1 MIAGPDQTSAADVL
15 VVKGLST
22 ALTLADGKTSY
33 PLVDGVDLTVKAGER
48 WAIVGES
55 GSGKS
60 VTARSI
66 MGLLDPP
73 LSWKAQE
80 FEIGGQDMTSADRAE
95 WRAARGTKVALV
107 QQDPLTALSPV
118 YSVGNQLA
126 ETLRRKGPT
135 AHAARQQALDLLRLV
150 GIPDPELRQHAFP
163 HEMSG
168 GMRQRVAIALALAC
182 APKVLIA
189 DEPTTALDVT
199 VQAQILNLLVSLS
212 DDLGMAVIMIT
223 HDIGILHDFA
233 HQVAVMYGGRLMEV
247 GPASEVLSDPAHPYT
262 RALLKAQPGRAP
274 DAPRRRLPMIAG
286 TPPSLA
292 GQQRGCPFAPRCDVA
307 LPHCSTLRPEKQSS
321 GSRHVAC
328 HLAFDRGADP
338 R

>member
-1 MIAGPDQTSAADVL
+1 MRGNRKPQPAEEVL

-22 ALTLADGKTSY
+22 RLALTDGKVGI
-33 PLVDGVDLTVKAGER
+33 PLVEGVDLTVKAGER

-60 VTARSI
+60 VTARAI

-73 LSWKAQE
+73 LDWKAE
-80 FEIGGQDMTSADRAE
+80 RIEIGGQDMTTASRAD
-95 WRAARGTKVALV
+95 WRGIRGTRVALV
-107 QQDPLTALSPV
+107 QQDPLNALSPV
-118 YSVGNQLA
+118 YTVGNQLA
-126 ETLRRKGPT
+126 ETLRRKGL
-135 AHAARQQALDLLRLV
+135 AASQARLQVLSLLRQV
-150 GIPDPELRQHAFP
+150 GIPDPELRQHTFP

-182 APKVLIA
+182 TPQLLLA

-212 DDLGMAVIMIT
+212 NELGMAIVMIT
-223 HDIGILHDFA
+223 HDIGILLGFA

-247 GPASEVLSDPAHPYT
+247 GPVSEVLAKPAHPYT
-262 RALLKAQPGRAP
+262 RALLRAQPGRAP
-274 DAPRRRLPMIAG
+274 DAERRRLPMIAG
-286 TPPSLA
+286 TPPSLS
-292 GQQRGCPFAPRCDVA
+292 GQQRGCPFAARCDVA
-307 LPHCSTLRPEKQSS
+307 LPHCASLRPEMRVS
-321 GSRHVAC
+321 GPRRVAC
-328 HLAFDRGADP
+328 HLAFDREVGA